1 LRRPLQGVSASDDAS
16 LAIERGQS
24 HGTGGSPV
32 RNYEVAYIADPDLD
46 EATLTALEEKV
57 QGWITAEGGTVTK
70 VDRWGRRKLAYPLR
84 KRTDGHYVFIFAA
97 LPPQSG
103 ASVERNLRL
112 SEQVLRF
119 LITVQDEA

>member
-1 LRRPLQGVSASDDAS
+1 M
-16 LAIERGQS
+16 
-24 HGTGGSPV
+24 

-84 KRTDGHYVFIFAA
+84 KRTDGHYVFIFAT
-97 LPPQSG
+97 LPPLSS